1 MLYYMFM
8 KAVFCS
14 KTVDRHFH
22 YRELHFK
29 GSFLYFVLLLFNVI
43 SSTSNVKK
51 DSNTV

>member
-29 GSFLYFVLLLFNVI
+29 GFFLYFVLLLFNVI